1 MPLITY
7 KRMDIKEMKLC
18 LRAISLIDQIN
29 NDRQKTLKRDAQKLA
44 QGETFPPGEQLL
56 AEYRIRYYNEW
67 IRRDN
72 EYKNMALKLLDLSA
86 SERDK
91 ELLYRK
97 YVLNQE
103 YFDIAEDLFYSYE
116 YAKKLIIEAEKR
128 LLERINQNEKGHT

>member
-1 MPLITY
+1 M
-7 KRMDIKEMKLC
+7 
-18 LRAISLIDQIN
+18 
-29 NDRQKTLKRDAQKLA
+29 
-44 QGETFPPGEQLL
+44 
-56 AEYRIRYYNEW
+56 
-67 IRRDN
+67 DN
-72 EYKNMALKLLDLSA
+72 EYKNKALKLLDLAA

-91 ELLYRK
+91 DLLYRK

>member
-1 MPLITY
+1 MPLIY
-7 KRMDIKEMKLC
+7 KSMDIKEMKLH
-18 LRAISLIDQIN
+18 LRAISLIERIN
-29 NDRQKTLKRDAQKLA
+29 NDRQEALKQDAQKLA
-44 QGETFPPGEQLL
+44 QGETFSPGEQLL
-56 AEYRIRYYNEW
+56 SEYRIQYYNEW
-67 IRRDN
+67 INRDN
-72 EYKNMALKLLDLSA
+72 EYKNKALKLLDLAA

-91 ELLYRK
+91 DLLYRK